1 MKRSESNIVA
11 TGVAGPTDRKF
22 FSIEHSCTVIPLL
35 AWLLALERKVWWDNS
50 VSPLFV
56 ERGNSASSVVML
68 LFHHT
73 QFGDLN
79 MAINQRNNTGGMIR
93 NLLINT
99 ISIFAVSYI
108 LSGIQVDSAITALV
122 VAVVMAVLNV
132 TLKPLLIL
140 VTIPLTIVTFGLFL
154 LVVNVLVLY
163 AAEALIDGFHIA
175 GFWWA
180 LAFSLLVSF
189 VNSILFGPGKN

>member
-1 MKRSESNIVA
+1 MAQNQ
-11 TGVAGPTDRKF
+11 TG
-22 FSIEHSCTVIPLL
+22 S
-35 AWLLALERKVWWDNS
+35 
-50 VSPLFV
+50 
-56 ERGNSASSVVML
+56 
-68 LFHHT
+68 
-73 QFGDLN
+73 
-79 MAINQRNNTGGMIR
+79 TGGMIR

-108 LSGIQVDSAITALV
+108 LSGIQVDTLVTAII

-140 VTIPLTIVTFGLFL
+140 ITIPLTIITFGLFL

-163 AAEALIDGFHIA
+163 AAAFLIDGFQIA

-180 LAFSLLVSF
+180 LLFSLLVSF
-189 VNSILFGPGKN
+189 VNGILFGVDKN

>member
-1 MKRSESNIVA
+1 MTQTQAN
-11 TGVAGPTDRKF
+11 
-22 FSIEHSCTVIPLL
+22 
-35 AWLLALERKVWWDNS
+35 NS
-50 VSPLFV
+50 
-56 ERGNSASSVVML
+56 
-68 LFHHT
+68 
-73 QFGDLN
+73 
-79 MAINQRNNTGGMIR
+79 GGMLR

-108 LSGIQVDSAITALV
+108 LSGIEVDTFMTALI

-140 VTIPLTIVTFGLFL
+140 ITIPLTVITFGLFL

-163 AAEALIDGFHIA
+163 AAEALIGGFHIA

-180 LAFSLLVSF
+180 LLFSVLVSF
-189 VNSILFGPGKN
+189 INSILIGPKSG

>member
-1 MKRSESNIVA
+1 M
-11 TGVAGPTDRKF
+11 
-22 FSIEHSCTVIPLL
+22 
-35 AWLLALERKVWWDNS
+35 
-50 VSPLFV
+50 
-56 ERGNSASSVVML
+56 
-68 LFHHT
+68 T
-73 QFGDLN
+73 QIQADG
-79 MAINQRNNTGGMIR
+79 TGGMIR

-108 LSGIQVDSAITALV
+108 LSGITVDSFLTALV

-132 TLKPLLIL
+132 TLKPFLIL
-140 VTIPLTIVTFGLFL
+140 ITIPITVVTFGLFL

-180 LAFSLLVSF
+180 LLFSLLVSF
-189 VNSILFGPGKN
+189 MNSILFRPEKN

>member
-1 MKRSESNIVA
+1 MAQNQ
-11 TGVAGPTDRKF
+11 T
-22 FSIEHSCTVIPLL
+22 
-35 AWLLALERKVWWDNS
+35 
-50 VSPLFV
+50 
-56 ERGNSASSVVML
+56 SS
-68 LFHHT
+68 
-73 QFGDLN
+73 
-79 MAINQRNNTGGMIR
+79 TGGIIR

-108 LSGIQVDSAITALV
+108 LSGIEVDSFLTALI

-140 VTIPLTIVTFGLFL
+140 ITIPLTIVTFGLFL

-163 AAEALIDGFHIA
+163 AAEALIDGFQIA

-189 VNSILFGPGKN
+189 INSILFGPEKN

>member
-1 MKRSESNIVA
+1 MAQNQ
-11 TGVAGPTDRKF
+11 
-22 FSIEHSCTVIPLL
+22 
-35 AWLLALERKVWWDNS
+35 
-50 VSPLFV
+50 
-56 ERGNSASSVVML
+56 ASS
-68 LFHHT
+68 
-73 QFGDLN
+73 
-79 MAINQRNNTGGMIR
+79 TGGMIR
-93 NLLINT
+93 NLLVNT

-108 LSGIQVDSAITALV
+108 LSGIEVDSFLIALV

-132 TLKPLLIL
+132 TLKPLLVLI
-140 VTIPLTIVTFGLFL
+140 TIPLTIVTFGLFL

-189 VNSILFGPGKN
+189 INSVLFGLENN

>member
-1 MKRSESNIVA
+1 MYLNIYLAPITVLISTI
-11 TGVAGPTDRKF
+11 TGNKPETGNLILVSADLGRKAFPINDSMAGPHVLVFPHIQTEVGPMTQNQ
-22 FSIEHSCTVIPLL
+22 S
-35 AWLLALERKVWWDNS
+35 
-50 VSPLFV
+50 
-56 ERGNSASSVVML
+56 GNWGAV
-68 LFHHT
+68 
-73 QFGDLN
+73 
-79 MAINQRNNTGGMIR
+79 IR

-108 LSGIQVDSAITALV
+108 LKGIEIDTFTTALI

-132 TLKPLLIL
+132 TLKPFLIL
-140 VTIPLTIVTFGLFL
+140 ITIPLTVVTFGLFL

-163 AAEALIDGFHIA
+163 AAGALIDGFHIA

-189 VNSILFGPGKN
+189 VNSILMGPKQR

>member
-1 MKRSESNIVA
+1 
-11 TGVAGPTDRKF
+11 
-22 FSIEHSCTVIPLL
+22 
-35 AWLLALERKVWWDNS
+35 
-50 VSPLFV
+50 
-56 ERGNSASSVVML
+56 
-68 LFHHT
+68 
-73 QFGDLN
+73 
-79 MAINQRNNTGGMIR
+79 MAQNQVNGTGGMIR

-99 ISIFAVSYI
+99 ISIFAVGYI
-108 LSGIQVDSAITALV
+108 LSGIEVDSFVTALI

-140 VTIPLTIVTFGLFL
+140 ITIPITIITFGLFL

-189 VNSILFGPGKN
+189 VNSILFGPKRP

>member
-1 MKRSESNIVA
+1 M
-11 TGVAGPTDRKF
+11 TQHT
-22 FSIEHSCTVIPLL
+22 
-35 AWLLALERKVWWDNS
+35 S
-50 VSPLFV
+50 VN
-56 ERGNSASSVVML
+56 R
-68 LFHHT
+68 
-73 QFGDLN
+73 
-79 MAINQRNNTGGMIR
+79 GGMIR

-99 ISIFAVSYI
+99 ISIFAVAYI
-108 LSGIQVDSAITALV
+108 LTGIEVDSFVTALI

-140 VTIPLTIVTFGLFL
+140 ITIPLTVITFGLFL

-180 LAFSLLVSF
+180 LAFSFLVAF
-189 VNSILFGPGKN
+189 VNSILFGPGGNQA